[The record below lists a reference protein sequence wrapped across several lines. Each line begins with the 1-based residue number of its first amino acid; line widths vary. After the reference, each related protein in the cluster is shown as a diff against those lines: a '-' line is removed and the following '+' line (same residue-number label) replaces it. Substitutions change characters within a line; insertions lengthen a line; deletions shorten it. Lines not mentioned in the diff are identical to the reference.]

1 MYFTLLARDQS
12 ISCFALAPRNEA
24 RKEGVMNSNLVM
36 LDLMRA
42 FMWFDEQLRARLKDR
57 GWGAVSR
64 SQSLV
69 LTHIANGASRA
80 SRIAEFM
87 GVSRQAM
94 SQLLNEMA
102 EAGLIEFAPDPKD
115 RRAQLVRFAPGASK
129 IREDAQQTLRE
140 LESEMEAK
148 LGKAQTIGLRAA
160 LAKFP

>member
-1 MYFTLLARDQS
+1 MD
-12 ISCFALAPRNEA
+12 N
-24 RKEGVMNSNLVM
+24 NLVM

-42 FMWFDEQLRARLKDR
+42 FLWFDEQLRARLKAR
-57 GWGAVSR
+57 GWGVVSR

-80 SRIAEFM
+80 SRIAEYM

-115 RRAQLVRFAPGASK
+115 RRARLVRFAPGAAK

-140 LESEMEAK
+140 LEVEMQDN
-148 LGKAQTIGLRAA
+148 LGKAQTASLRAA
-160 LAKFP
+160 LARFP